1 MQTENNK
8 SSRKKFIL
16 AGIGAA
22 SLLGSFKLLFGK
34 KKKQS
39 LKMLTEDG
47 RLVEVDPGLIKKSGK
62 KISNDEIHHWI
73 KNKPTL

>member
-1 MQTENNK
+1 MQTENKK

-16 AGIGAA
+16 AGIGAIG
-22 SLLGSFKLLFGK
+22 LFGSFKLLFGK
-34 KKKQS
+34 KKKQT

-47 RLVEVDPGLIKKSGK
+47 RLVEVDPAVIKKNGK
-62 KISNDEIHHWI
+62 KISNQEIHTWV